1 MTEITDEVSFINEQ
15 IKYTYKVVPPE
26 GGWGNVIT
34 LALAVMF
41 VSNKHLRIYVH
52 VNTIYKLLFN

>member
-15 IKYTYKVVPPE
+15 VKYKYKVVPPE

-41 VSNKHLRIYVH
+41 VSSKHLC
-52 VNTIYKLLFN
+52 T